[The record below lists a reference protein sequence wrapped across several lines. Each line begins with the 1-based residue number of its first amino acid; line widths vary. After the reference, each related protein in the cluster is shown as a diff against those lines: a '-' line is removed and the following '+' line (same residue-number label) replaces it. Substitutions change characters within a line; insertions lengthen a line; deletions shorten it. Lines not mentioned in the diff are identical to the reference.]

1 MSSADADSKEHS
13 NCVFTDIDLNL
24 IQCDNNP
31 AHFDGLLAEIAS
43 FCKRTGHHLPLLEHG
58 VVIKGHRTIVDSP
71 TAVPFFTGM
80 DLAETLKV
88 VRKMLEQRSIYSQLD
103 AEQQNPTV
111 HSGLSATRQ

>member
-1 MSSADADSKEHS
+1 MPSATHAPPGGQPRHATLGG
-13 NCVFTDIDLNL
+13 N
-24 IQCDNNP
+24 
-31 AHFDGLLAEIAS
+31 
-43 FCKRTGHHLPLLEHG
+43 
-58 VVIKGHRTIVDSP
+58 
-71 TAVPFFTGM
+71 TAFFTGM

>member
-1 MSSADADSKEHS
+1 
-13 NCVFTDIDLNL
+13 
-24 IQCDNNP
+24 
-31 AHFDGLLAEIAS
+31 
-43 FCKRTGHHLPLLEHG
+43 
-58 VVIKGHRTIVDSP
+58 
-71 TAVPFFTGM
+71 M